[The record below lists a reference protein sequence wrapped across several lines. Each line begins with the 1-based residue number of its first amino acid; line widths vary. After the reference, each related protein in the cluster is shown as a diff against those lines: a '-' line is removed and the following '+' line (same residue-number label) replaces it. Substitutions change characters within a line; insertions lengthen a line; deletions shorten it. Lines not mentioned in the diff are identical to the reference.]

1 MPPSTPEDLPGW
13 SRLIGRWTTEGAH
26 PLLPGDAIR
35 GQATFE
41 WLAGRQ
47 FVVQR
52 SHYDHPDIPDAI
64 AVIGATG
71 RQQADHPQTSDG
83 LCMHY
88 FDSRGVSRVYSVSL
102 DRDQW
107 RFWRDDPGLDQR
119 FTGTFGADGDTI
131 TGQGEMCRDGVT
143 WEPDLALT
151 YRRTS
156 PRPAP
161 AAGTAAG
168 THPDLDER
176 ARKVIE
182 GNQYLTLGTTDP
194 DGRPRLSPV
203 YYTPARYTALYWVS
217 SPGAQHSRNL
227 ADRPEAEIV
236 IFDSTAA
243 GGQGEAVY
251 LDTAATEVPDREL
264 DTVAAEAFR
273 STPGTHRF
281 SPDELRHG
289 DLRLYVAHVR
299 SCEVHVPGGD
309 PVHGRGLDS
318 RQPANPAGGPKVR

>member
-1 MPPSTPEDLPGW
+1 MPSTPREELPGGH
-13 SRLIGRWTTEGAH
+13 RLIGRWETEGAH
-26 PLLPGDAIR
+26 PLLPGADIC

-41 WLAGRQ
+41 WLAGRR
-47 FVVQR
+47 FVIQR

-71 RQQADHPQTSDG
+71 RQQADDLETSGD
-83 LCMHY
+83 LSMRY
-88 FDSRGVSRVYSVSL
+88 FDSRGVYREYSVSL
-102 DRDQW
+102 DRNQW

-119 FTGTFGADGDTI
+119 FTGVFSADGDTI
-131 TGQGEMCRDGVT
+131 TGQGEMRRDGAT

-161 AAGTAAG
+161 ASGAAAG
-168 THPDLDER
+168 THPDLDEL
-176 ARKVIE
+176 ARRVID

-203 YYTPARYTALYWVS
+203 YYTPARYTDLYWVS
-217 SPGAQHSRNL
+217 SPDTQHSRNL

-236 IFDSTAA
+236 IFDSTAPA
-243 GGQGEAVY
+243 GRGEAVY
-251 LDTAATEVPDREL
+251 LDAVATEVPDQEL
-264 DTVAAEAFR
+264 DAVASEAFR
-273 STPGTHRF
+273 TTPGAHRF
-281 SPDELRHG
+281 TPAELRHG

-299 SCEVHVPGGD
+299 ACEVHVPGRD
-309 PVHGRGLDS
+309 PVHGRGIDT
-318 RQPANPAGGPKVR
+318 RQPASPAGGPKVR

>member
-1 MPPSTPEDLPGW
+1 MPATPREELPGGH
-13 SRLIGRWTTEGAH
+13 RLIGRWETEGAH
-26 PLLPGDAIR
+26 PLLPGADIR
-35 GQATFE
+35 GRTTFE

-47 FVVQR
+47 FVIQR

-88 FDSRGVSRVYSVSL
+88 FDSRGVSRVYSASL

-107 RFWRDDPGLDQR
+107 RFWRDDPGLGQR
-119 FTGTFGADGDTI
+119 STGVFSADGDTT

-156 PRPAP
+156 PGPAP
-161 AAGTAAG
+161 ASGTAA
-168 THPDLDER
+168 DLDTL
-176 ARKVIE
+176 ARRVIDR
-182 GNQYLTLGTTDP
+182 NQYLTLGTTDP

-203 YYTPARYTALYWVS
+203 YYTPARYTDLYWVS
-217 SPGAQHSRNL
+217 SPDTQHSRNL
-227 ADRPEAEIV
+227 AARPEAEIV
-236 IFDSTAA
+236 IFDSAA
-243 GGQGEAVY
+243 PVGQGEAVY
-251 LDTAATEVPDREL
+251 LGAAATEVPDQEL
-264 DTVAAEAFR
+264 DAVAPEAFR
-273 STPGTHRF
+273 TTPGAHRF
-281 SPDELRHG
+281 TAAELRHG

-299 SCEVHVPGGD
+299 SCEVHVPGRD
-309 PVHGRGLDS
+309 PNHGRGLDT